1 MTFSIP
7 GSLIFPELW
16 CIPPAMLF
24 ICRAG
29 SPSIYT
35 RKYWL
40 AIFCIAASP
49 PSQLG
54 SGVLI
59 SAATS
64 ASMTLMH
71 RAIMS
76 PCFMIFLADLSSP
89 APTAWAICT
98 VNPVVTAMHSP
109 PNSHVVD
116 ETSPMAPD
124 AFAPR
129 RPTMDASM
137 YCMTMDEIW
146 ARIAG
151 MLSLTVSPICW
162 DAVMDFPDIMSFS
175 KFSLLLIY
183 ISFFSRIVYV
193 YRLCVHFSEC
203 RGSLGKSL
211 HALFHDRPWT
221 CDVKSDK
228 CLSVLTI

>member
-16 CIPPAMLF
+16 CMPPAMLF

-49 PSQLG
+49 PSHPG

-59 SAATS
+59 TAAMS

-89 APTAWAICT
+89 APTA
-98 VNPVVTAMHSP
+98 
-109 PNSHVVD
+109 
-116 ETSPMAPD
+116 
-124 AFAPR
+124 
-129 RPTMDASM
+129 
-137 YCMTMDEIW
+137 
-146 ARIAG
+146 
-151 MLSLTVSPICW
+151 
-162 DAVMDFPDIMSFS
+162 
-175 KFSLLLIY
+175 
-183 ISFFSRIVYV
+183 
-193 YRLCVHFSEC
+193 
-203 RGSLGKSL
+203 
-211 HALFHDRPWT
+211 
-221 CDVKSDK
+221 
-228 CLSVLTI
+228 